1 VDWIVCDKKIFV
13 NCITDLVNIS
23 QTMSDNDTVLSQ
35 ASTTQG
41 FISDDATASNNSVRS
56 ELDSVSSSQYPGSG
70 GKYSKRRGGKYSK
83 RRGGKYSK
91 RRGHSKRRGGKYS
104 KRRR

>member
-1 VDWIVCDKKIFV
+1 VTKKIFV
-13 NCITDLVNIS
+13 NCITNLVNIS

-56 ELDSVSSSQYPGSG
+56 ELDSVSSSQYPGG
-70 GKYSKRRGGKYSK
+70 
-83 RRGGKYSK
+83 GGKYSK

-104 KRRR
+104 KRRGHSRRRGGKYSKMRR